1 MMLNI
6 EIPLFLSFFPRL
18 HGDTFVFLQTLR
30 FLFSSTLMSVLRLR
44 EELLPPLCADEET

>member
-1 MMLNI
+1 MMLSI
-6 EIPLFLSFFPRL
+6 EMPLFLSFFRL